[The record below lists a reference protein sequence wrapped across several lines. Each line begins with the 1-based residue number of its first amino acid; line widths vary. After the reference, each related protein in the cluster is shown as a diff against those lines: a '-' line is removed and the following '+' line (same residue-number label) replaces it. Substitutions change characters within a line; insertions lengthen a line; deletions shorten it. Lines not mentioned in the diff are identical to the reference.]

1 MIQLGTDPNCI
12 EVIFLQ
18 NSTNGVCPQ
27 LYHFL
32 QQQSFIEQPQQEF
45 PFLRLFMAPK
55 TATMTRPVTAMIAMI
70 VDAFIMLV
78 QLNNLTMRQTRLLR
92 TEIPLRISPTC
103 HQVHGEHCLLQP
115 RRACKAG

>member
-32 QQQSFIEQPQQEF
+32 QQQSLIGQPQQEF
-45 PFLRLFMAPK
+45 PFLRLFMAPI
-55 TATMTRPVTAMIAMI
+55 TATITSPVTAIIAII
-70 VDAFIMLV
+70 VEAFIV
-78 QLNNLTMRQTRLLR
+78 LTVLLSIQTMQPTRQ
-92 TEIPLRISPTC
+92 
-103 HQVHGEHCLLQP
+103 
-115 RRACKAG
+115 